1 MFIDNLYSV
10 IVMIAQIRT
19 GLWVRNGFAIRGQLL
34 HYRDYMLRELCYDQ
48 DLFILQSA
56 LVLLDPDLVLVTMM
70 ERFQLLDWFSGNT
83 THSFYEGSHLIV
95 MVEEFF
101 YALIASLSERANAT
115 RLSLDEVVR
124 REAIH
129 GLALGPCSY
138 SELCKRVAERIM
150 DEASFDRALHSI
162 ANFKSPEGIT
172 DVGQYEL
179 RDELYKEVN
188 PFFFHYTRNR
198 REEVEGILKSRITR
212 LTGRKN
218 PVVEPQ
224 VLHIGDGPFVA
235 LSQTLESDV
244 LLRILAVGLYNTAVR
259 TDLEEPSSGA
269 QSTDAVLDQVLHV
282 IMLALKERPEKFSQS
297 AGSVVVTGA
306 GEQTLTQLL
315 CTTENL
321 EKVASVKSKVQWC
334 LDIVERCD
342 GGATERFRIKGEPS
356 VSAAKNDLEAKKRAA
371 KARQA
376 AIMKQFA
383 AQQKSFLESVEGED
397 ISDGEDGDAMD
408 EDTHDPTKDLGAC
421 IVCQEDLDSTKSF
434 GALGFV
440 QASRFRRQTPSGSS
454 YYVTEILNVLHNL
467 DDTVPPPPPPEYVRP
482 SDSFNGFPAGSTEFG
497 LHTSFCGH
505 FMHVECFKVY
515 TFSVEQRH
523 LQQAQRNHAENIDR
537 DEFVCPLC
545 KSLGNI
551 ILPVFDDQTYSNRPK
566 LAPPTQSLSEWARGV
581 DIELLRTPQD
591 RVLDARLSIDGSGEF
606 TFWTAEDARYNT
618 NGPVDDVHKMI
629 QTLKN
634 AGESISQQGFHLH
647 GRLPPADGNAG
658 GGMYFPRD
666 LVAYTIACLEIAQ
679 RGIPRNGGSTVA
691 ENITEPSMHAIRATL
706 VSLRKLAA
714 LQFSD
719 RPDGGRAAVRHA
731 LIKRLMP
738 QWTRDPLRLPLL
750 FRDPLTILVEV
761 AAVAPDILL
770 HAITL
775 MYYACLART
784 CLALLSILGDLP
796 PNQLPPPSP
805 KSDIPYDR
813 LFGDVRIFVMSVAR
827 HSPELERFAAQILR
841 AHSDK
846 FEKLVYT
853 FTLPFL
859 RQAAILTRAVT
870 ATPLPHPISTGFDA
884 TEYERLMDI
893 LHVPLLSQLPH
904 HESLQTVLAGW
915 SSTYGVLHSLSVID
929 CSISLEM
936 PAVYRMAQLPRAL
949 DSLFTN
955 PHALFCHRCRTIP
968 TDAAICMFCGTVC
981 CYQMHCCIDE
991 GQRLQGEC
999 NMHTR
1004 EFVFPT
1010 SFCIGAVTGLNT
1022 MRVGV
1027 VVSLGCIIA
1036 SSAVRCYICT
1046 QATEALGRRLIWTS
1060 TAKLI

>member
-1 MFIDNLYSV
+1 
-10 IVMIAQIRT
+10 MIAQIRT

-48 DLFILQSA
+48 DLFILQA
-56 LVLLDPDLVLVTMM
+56 GFVLLDPDLVLVTMM

-83 THSFYEGSHLIV
+83 THPLYEGNHLIV

-101 YALIASLSERANAT
+101 YALITSLSERANAT
-115 RLSLDEVVR
+115 KLSLDEVVR

-162 ANFKSPEGIT
+162 ANFKSPEGIN

-179 RDELYKEVN
+179 RDELYGEVN

-198 REEVEGILKSRITR
+198 REEVESILKTRITR
-212 LTGRKN
+212 RTGRKN
-218 PVVEPQ
+218 PVVEPRT
-224 VLHIGDGPFVA
+224 LDISDGPFMT
-235 LSQTLESDV
+235 LNQTFESHV

-259 TDLEEPSSGA
+259 TDLEGPSSGA

-282 IMLALKERPEKFSQS
+282 IMLALKERPEIFSRL

-315 CTTENL
+315 CTMETL
-321 EKVASVKSKVQWC
+321 EKVASVKPKVQWC
-334 LDIVERCD
+334 LDTIGQYDR
-342 GGATERFRIKGEPS
+342 GTTERYRTEEEPPAS
-356 VSAAKNDLEAKKRAA
+356 GAKNDLEAKKRAA

-376 AIMKQFA
+376 AIMRQFA
-383 AQQKSFLESVEGED
+383 AQQKSFLESVEDED
-397 ISDGEDGDAMD
+397 ISDSEDGDAMD
-408 EDTHDPTKDLGAC
+408 EDIHDPTKDLGAC
-421 IVCQEDLDSTKSF
+421 IVCQEELDSTKSF
-434 GALGFV
+434 GGLGFV
-440 QASRFRRQTPSGSS
+440 QASRFRRQTPSGSA
-454 YYVTEILNVLHNL
+454 YHVTEVLNVLPNF
-467 DDTVPPPPPPEYVRP
+467 DDTVPLPPPPEYVRP

-523 LQQAQRNHAENIDR
+523 LQQTQRNHAENIER

-545 KSLGNI
+545 KSLGNV

-591 RVLDARLSIDGSGEF
+591 RALDTRLSIDGSGEF
-606 TFWTAEDARYNT
+606 TFWTAEDTRYNT
-618 NGPVDDVHKMI
+618 NGPVDDVHKMV

-634 AGESISQQGFHLH
+634 AGESISQQSFHLH

-679 RGIPRNGGSTVA
+679 RGIPRSGGSTVA
-691 ENITEPSMHAIRATL
+691 ENMTESSMHAIRATL

-714 LQFSD
+714 LQFPD
-719 RPDGGRAAVRHA
+719 RADGGRTAIRQA

-761 AAVAPDILL
+761 AAVAPDILP

-784 CLALLSILGDLP
+784 CLALLSILGDLSP
-796 PNQLPPPSP
+796 TQLSSP
-805 KSDIPYDR
+805 KSVIPYDR

-870 ATPLPHPISTGFDA
+870 AIPLSHPISANFDA

-893 LHVPLLSQLPH
+893 LHIPLLSQLPQ

-936 PAVYRMAQLPRAL
+936 PTVYRMAQLPRAL

-981 CYQMHCCIDE
+981 CYQMHCCVDE

-1004 EFVFPT
+1004 EFVFLT
-1010 SFCIGAVTGLNT
+1010 LSFMGGTDGTGHCERRCGGVIGLYYCVKRCAMLYLYAGNGSTGPPPYLDIHGEVDLA
-1022 MRVGV
+1022 MRQV
-1027 VVSLGCIIA
+1027 
-1036 SSAVRCYICT
+1036 
-1046 QATEALGRRLIWTS
+1046 LIYN
-1060 TAKLI
+1060 LIL